1 MENFNSAHSDRFDK
15 FQTRDL
21 PPRFEYFRV
30 TCPPLPTTKHVNAT
44 RSNFVLSLAAPRHL
58 VPLARHLVPAL
69 PPLIRHLVHPDG
81 LICVFMENPIWSE
94 AIINVDINPA
104 VEQHLYSNRSFG
116 IFVGTVIAVI
126 TIFSVSFHITNTRG
140 GFCFGNCYSEELAS
154 GFAGDKRKIIS
165 NVWLFVIFAC
175 LFVVLREMN
184 KVAPEGSRGVVGSF
198 F

>member
-1 MENFNSAHSDRFDK
+1 LFYPWLRPAILS
-15 FQTRDL
+15 
-21 PPRFEYFRV
+21 
-30 TCPPLPTTKHVNAT
+30 PL
-44 RSNFVLSLAAPRHL
+44 R
-58 VPLARHLVPAL
+58 RHLVPAL

-154 GFAGDKRKIIS
+154 GFSGDERKIIS

-184 KVAPEGSRGVVGSF
+184 QVAPEGSRRVVASF
-198 F
+198 FLVW